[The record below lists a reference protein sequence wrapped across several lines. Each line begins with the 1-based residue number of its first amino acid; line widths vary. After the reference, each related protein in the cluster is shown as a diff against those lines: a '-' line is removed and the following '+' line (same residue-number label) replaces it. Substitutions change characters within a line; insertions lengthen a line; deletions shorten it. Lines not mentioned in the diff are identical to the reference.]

1 LYRINTMNQSIT
13 QTLYEQDFSLWV
25 KDTVQK
31 LKAKNTENLD
41 WENLIE
47 EIEGLASRDRREIK
61 HRLITLFEHA
71 LKRRYVPL
79 NECYR
84 GWELTIKRTQS
95 KLQDIL
101 EDSPSLRS
109 YLLEI
114 MPNCYQEALE
124 NVRIEYDSLFPDEY
138 VFSEKINL
146 LLTQKVWE

>member
-1 LYRINTMNQSIT
+1 MNHSIT

-25 KDTVQK
+25 KDTVEK

-41 WENLIE
+41 WEHLIE
-47 EIEGLASRDRREIK
+47 EIEGLTRSDRREIK

-95 KLQDIL
+95 KLKDIL

-114 MPNCYQEALE
+114 IPNCYQEALE
-124 NVRIEYDSLFPDEY
+124 NVRIEYDSFFPDEY
-138 VFSEKINL
+138 IFSEKINL
-146 LLTQKVWE
+146 LLTQKIWE

>member
-1 LYRINTMNQSIT
+1 MSQSIT

-41 WENLIE
+41 WEHLIE
-47 EIEGLASRDRREIK
+47 EIEGLTRSDRREIK

-101 EDSPSLRS
+101 DDSPSLRS

-124 NVRIEYDSLFPDEY
+124 NVRIEYDSFFPDEY

-146 LLTQKVWE
+146 LLTQKIWE

>member
-1 LYRINTMNQSIT
+1 
-13 QTLYEQDFSLWV
+13 V

-47 EIEGLASRDRREIK
+47 EIEGLTRRDHREIK

-124 NVRIEYDSLFPDEY
+124 NVRIEYDFLFPDEY

>member
-1 LYRINTMNQSIT
+1 MNQSIT

-41 WENLIE
+41 WEHLIE
-47 EIEGLASRDRREIK
+47 EIEGLTRSDRREIK

-101 EDSPSLRS
+101 DDSPSLRS

>member
-1 LYRINTMNQSIT
+1 MNQTIT

-41 WENLIE
+41 WEHLIE
-47 EIEGLASRDRREIK
+47 EIEGLTRSDRREIK
-61 HRLITLFEHA
+61 HRLIILFEHA

-101 EDSPSLRS
+101 DDSPSLRS

-124 NVRIEYDSLFPDEY
+124 NVRIEYDSFFPDEY

>member
-1 LYRINTMNQSIT
+1 MNQSIT

-41 WENLIE
+41 WEHLIE
-47 EIEGLASRDRREIK
+47 EIEGLTRSDRREIK

-101 EDSPSLRS
+101 DDSPSLRS

-124 NVRIEYDSLFPDEY
+124 NVRIEYNSFFPDEY
-138 VFSEKINL
+138 VFSAKINL
-146 LLTQKVWE
+146 LLTQKIWE

>member
-1 LYRINTMNQSIT
+1 MNQTIT

-41 WENLIE
+41 WEHLIE
-47 EIEGLASRDRREIK
+47 EIEGLTRSDRREIK

>member
-1 LYRINTMNQSIT
+1 MNQSIT

-41 WENLIE
+41 WEHLIE

-114 MPNCYQEALE
+114 IPNCYQEALE
-124 NVRIEYDSLFPDEY
+124 NVRIEYDSFFPDEY
-138 VFSEKINL
+138 IFSEKINL
-146 LLTQKVWE
+146 LLTQKIWE

>member
-1 LYRINTMNQSIT
+1 MNQSIT

>member
-1 LYRINTMNQSIT
+1 MNQSIT

-31 LKAKNTENLD
+31 LKTKNTENLD
-41 WENLIE
+41 WEHLIE
-47 EIEGLASRDRREIK
+47 EIEGLNRSDRREIK
-61 HRLITLFEHA
+61 PLLITLFEHA

-101 EDSPSLRS
+101 DDSPSLRS

-114 MPNCYQEALE
+114 ISNCYQEALE

>member
-1 LYRINTMNQSIT
+1 MNQSIT

-41 WENLIE
+41 WEHLIE
-47 EIEGLASRDRREIK
+47 EIEGLTRSDRREIK

-101 EDSPSLRS
+101 DDSPSLRS

-114 MPNCYQEALE
+114 IPNCYQEALE
-124 NVRIEYDSLFPDEY
+124 NVRIEYNSLFPDEY
-138 VFSEKINL
+138 VFSAKINL
-146 LLTQKVWE
+146 LLTQKIWE

>member
-1 LYRINTMNQSIT
+1 MNQTIT

-41 WENLIE
+41 WEHLIE
-47 EIEGLASRDRREIK
+47 EIEGLTRSDRREIK

-124 NVRIEYDSLFPDEY
+124 NVRIEYDSFFPDEY

>member
-1 LYRINTMNQSIT
+1 MDQSIT

-41 WENLIE
+41 WEHLIE
-47 EIEGLASRDRREIK
+47 EIEGLTRRDRREIK

-79 NECYR
+79 NDCYR

-101 EDSPSLRS
+101 DDSPSLRS
-109 YLLEI
+109 YILEI
-114 MPNCYQEALE
+114 IPNCYREALE

>member
-1 LYRINTMNQSIT
+1 MNHSIT

-25 KDTVQK
+25 KDTVEK

-41 WENLIE
+41 WEHIIK
-47 EIEGLASRDRREIK
+47 EIEGLTRSDRREIK
-61 HRLITLFEHA
+61 PLLITLFEHA

-114 MPNCYQEALE
+114 IPNCYQEALE
-124 NVRIEYDSLFPDEY
+124 NVRIEYDSFFPDEY
-138 VFSEKINL
+138 IFSEKINL
-146 LLTQKVWE
+146 LLTQKIWE

>member
-1 LYRINTMNQSIT
+1 MNQSIT

-41 WENLIE
+41 WEHLIE
-47 EIEGLASRDRREIK
+47 EIEGLTRSDRREIK

-79 NECYR
+79 NEYYR

-101 EDSPSLRS
+101 DDSPSLRS

-114 MPNCYQEALE
+114 IPNCYQEALE
-124 NVRIEYDSLFPDEY
+124 NVRIEYNSFFPDEY
-138 VFSEKINL
+138 VFSAKINL
-146 LLTQKVWE
+146 LLTQKIWE

>member
-1 LYRINTMNQSIT
+1 MNQSIT

-41 WENLIE
+41 WEHLIE
-47 EIEGLASRDRREIK
+47 EIEGLTRSDRREIK

-101 EDSPSLRS
+101 DDSPSLRS

-124 NVRIEYDSLFPDEY
+124 NVRIEYDSFFPDEY

>member
-1 LYRINTMNQSIT
+1 MNHSIT

-25 KDTVQK
+25 KDTVEK

-41 WENLIE
+41 WEHLIE
-47 EIEGLASRDRREIK
+47 EIEGLTRSDRREIK

-114 MPNCYQEALE
+114 IPNCYQEALE
-124 NVRIEYDSLFPDEY
+124 NVRIEYDSFFPDEY
-138 VFSEKINL
+138 IFSEKINL
-146 LLTQKVWE
+146 LLTQKIWE

>member
-1 LYRINTMNQSIT
+1 MQKINTINQTIT

-25 KDTVQK
+25 NDTVQK

-41 WENLIE
+41 WEHLIE
-47 EIEGLASRDRREIK
+47 EIEGLTRSDRREIK

>member
-1 LYRINTMNQSIT
+1 MNHSIT

-25 KDTVQK
+25 KDTVEK

-41 WENLIE
+41 WEHLIE
-47 EIEGLASRDRREIK
+47 EVEGLTRSDRREIK

-114 MPNCYQEALE
+114 IPNCYQEALE
-124 NVRIEYDSLFPDEY
+124 NVRIEYDSFFPDEY
-138 VFSEKINL
+138 IFSEKINL
-146 LLTQKVWE
+146 LLTQKIWE

>member
-1 LYRINTMNQSIT
+1 MNQSIT

-41 WENLIE
+41 WEHLIE
-47 EIEGLASRDRREIK
+47 EIEGLTRSDRREIK

>member
-1 LYRINTMNQSIT
+1 MQKINTINQTIT

-41 WENLIE
+41 WEHLIE
-47 EIEGLASRDRREIK
+47 EIEGLTRSDRREIK

>member
-1 LYRINTMNQSIT
+1 MNHSIT

-25 KDTVQK
+25 KDTVEK

-41 WENLIE
+41 WEHLIE

-95 KLQDIL
+95 KLKDLL

-114 MPNCYQEALE
+114 IPNCYQEALE
-124 NVRIEYDSLFPDEY
+124 NVRIEYDSFFPDEY

-146 LLTQKVWE
+146 LLTQKIWE

>member
-1 LYRINTMNQSIT
+1 MNHSIT
-13 QTLYEQDFSLWV
+13 QALYEQDFSLWV
-25 KDTVQK
+25 KDTVEK

-41 WENLIE
+41 WEHLIE
-47 EIEGLASRDRREIK
+47 EIEGLTRSDRREIK

-95 KLQDIL
+95 KLKDIL

-114 MPNCYQEALE
+114 IPNCYQEALE
-124 NVRIEYDSLFPDEY
+124 NVRIEYDSFFPDEY
-138 VFSEKINL
+138 IFSEKINL
-146 LLTQKVWE
+146 LLTQKIWE

>member
-1 LYRINTMNQSIT
+1 MNQTIT

-25 KDTVQK
+25 NDTVQK

-41 WENLIE
+41 WEHLIE
-47 EIEGLASRDRREIK
+47 EIEGLTRSDRREIK

>member
-1 LYRINTMNQSIT
+1 MNQTIT

-41 WENLIE
+41 WEHLIE
-47 EIEGLASRDRREIK
+47 EIEGLTRSDRREIK
-61 HRLITLFEHA
+61 HRLIILFEHA

-101 EDSPSLRS
+101 DDSPSLRS

-124 NVRIEYDSLFPDEY
+124 NVRIEYDSFFPDEY

-146 LLTQKVWE
+146 LLTQKVLE

>member
-1 LYRINTMNQSIT
+1 MSQSIT

-41 WENLIE
+41 WEHLIE

-101 EDSPSLRS
+101 DDSPSLRS

>member
-1 LYRINTMNQSIT
+1 MNHSIT

-25 KDTVQK
+25 KDTVEK

-41 WENLIE
+41 WEHLIE
-47 EIEGLASRDRREIK
+47 EIEGLTRSDRREIK

-114 MPNCYQEALE
+114 IPNCYQEALE
-124 NVRIEYDSLFPDEY
+124 NVRIEYDSFFPDEY

-146 LLTQKVWE
+146 LLTQRVWE

>member
-1 LYRINTMNQSIT
+1 MNQSIT

-41 WENLIE
+41 WEHLIE
-47 EIEGLASRDRREIK
+47 EIEGLTRSDRREIK

-84 GWELTIKRTQS
+84 GWEWELTIKRTQS

-101 EDSPSLRS
+101 DDSPSLRS

-114 MPNCYQEALE
+114 IPNCYQEALE
-124 NVRIEYDSLFPDEY
+124 NVRIEYNSLFPDEY
-138 VFSEKINL
+138 VFSAKINL
-146 LLTQKVWE
+146 LLTQKIWE

>member
-1 LYRINTMNQSIT
+1 MNQTIT

-41 WENLIE
+41 WEHLIE
-47 EIEGLASRDRREIK
+47 EIEGLTRSDRREIK
-61 HRLITLFEHA
+61 HRLITLFEHS

-101 EDSPSLRS
+101 DDSPSLRS

>member
-1 LYRINTMNQSIT
+1 MSQSIT

-31 LKAKNTENLD
+31 LKTKNTENLD

-101 EDSPSLRS
+101 DDSPSLRS

>member
-1 LYRINTMNQSIT
+1 MNQSIT

-41 WENLIE
+41 WEHLIE
-47 EIEGLASRDRREIK
+47 EIEGLTRSDRREIK

-101 EDSPSLRS
+101 DDSPSLRS

-114 MPNCYQEALE
+114 IPNCYQEALE
-124 NVRIEYDSLFPDEY
+124 NVRIEYNSFFPDEY
-138 VFSEKINL
+138 VFSAKINL
-146 LLTQKVWE
+146 LLTQKIWE

>member
-1 LYRINTMNQSIT
+1 MSQSIT

-41 WENLIE
+41 WEHLIE
-47 EIEGLASRDRREIK
+47 EIEGLTRSDRREIK

-101 EDSPSLRS
+101 DDSPSLRS

-146 LLTQKVWE
+146 LLTQKIWE

>member
-1 LYRINTMNQSIT
+1 
-13 QTLYEQDFSLWV
+13 
-25 KDTVQK
+25 
-31 LKAKNTENLD
+31 
-41 WENLIE
+41 
-47 EIEGLASRDRREIK
+47 LASRDRREIK
-61 HRLITLFEHA
+61 PLLITLFEHA

-79 NECYR
+79 KDCYR

-95 KLQDIL
+95 KLKDIL
-101 EDSPSLRS
+101 DDSPSLRS

-114 MPNCYQEALE
+114 IPNCYQEALE